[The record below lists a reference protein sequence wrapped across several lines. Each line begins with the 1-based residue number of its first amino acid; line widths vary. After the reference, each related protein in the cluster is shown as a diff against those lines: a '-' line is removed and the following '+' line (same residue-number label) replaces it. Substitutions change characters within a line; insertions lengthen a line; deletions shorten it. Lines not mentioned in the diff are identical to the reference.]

1 MRVLTRSAAAAL
13 ASASVLAALVLPAA
27 PAAAD
32 SVRDDSWHV
41 KSLEL
46 AELHKITQGE
56 GVTVAVIDTGVDAN
70 HPDLRGNVLPGLDL
84 YDDRTKGRVDRQGH
98 GTGMASLIAGHGH
111 GAGGRDGVLG
121 VAPKAKILPVT
132 IKKDGAPL
140 IAPTALAAGINWA
153 IDAGADVI
161 NVSLSSSFN
170 DELNRAVERAYR
182 SNVIVVAAAGND
194 TDILVGHPAAH
205 PGSLAVNGVD
215 SKGAISKEASV
226 AGTLDN
232 QVSIAAPGQDIVQ
245 AVPGGRYQTT
255 TGSSSATAIVSGAM
269 ALIKA
274 KYPDLSAYQLFARLL
289 ETTLDAGEPG
299 RDFYYGWGVLDLR
312 EALTGEPDGR
322 GSRTAPASEP
332 EIDDPLAAARA
343 AGSDGPDYEEI
354 VIVVLVWVV
363 FLALLVGGVVAIVKL
378 RRRARRRR
386 EARAAPEPA
395 LAGGGI
401 AAPPAPGAPGG
412 PTDLPARSPHTGDA
426 AWRRPSE

>member
-1 MRVLTRSAAAAL
+1 MRVLTRSAAATFAG
-13 ASASVLAALVLPAA
+13 ASVLAALILPAG

-32 SVRDDSWHV
+32 ATRNGSWHV
-41 KSLEL
+41 KALKL

-56 GVTVAVIDTGVDAN
+56 GVTVAVIDTGVDAT

-84 YDDRTKGRVDRQGH
+84 YDDRSKGRVDRQGH

-111 GAGGRDGVLG
+111 GPRGRDGVLG

-140 IAPTALAAGINWA
+140 IAPTALAAGIHWA

-194 TDILVGHPAAH
+194 DEILVGYPAAH
-205 PGSLAVNGVD
+205 AGSVSVNGVD
-215 SKGAISKEASV
+215 KEGVISKKASV
-226 AGTLDN
+226 PGTLDRL
-232 QVSIAAPGQDIVQ
+232 VSLAAPGQDIVL
-245 AVPGGRYQTT
+245 AVPGGRYNTA
-255 TGSSSATAIVSGAM
+255 TGSSNATAIVSGAV

-274 KYPDLSAYQLFARLL
+274 EYPDLSADQTFQRLL
-289 ETTLDAGEPG
+289 ETTKDAGEPG
-299 RDFYYGWGVLDLR
+299 HDEYYGWGVLDLR

-322 GSRTAPASEP
+322 GSRTAAPSEP
-332 EIDDPLAAARA
+332 EIDEALAAARA
-343 AGSDGPDYEEI
+343 AGSDGPDYTEI
-354 VIVVLVWVV
+354 VIVVLVWTV

-378 RRRARRRR
+378 RRRSRRRR
-386 EARAAPEPA
+386 QTSLAPEPA
-395 LAGGGI
+395 LTGGGP
-401 AAPPAPGAPGG
+401 AAPPASGL
-412 PTDLPARSPHTGDA
+412 TEQTLSDSARAGEA
-426 AWRRPSE
+426 AWRRPAE